1 MPVFYPRQARWI
13 LLFPNNKDSV
23 NLDIPNG
30 NVLKTMISEISA
42 SLSALKTSLDLLGV
56 IKDARDE
63 SEVQKATYELQRQL
77 MDLQIENLR
86 LAQLLST
93 QHEDITSLKRKL
105 SEANKEKRNLESY
118 TEYKTGA
125 GHFIYAVRDSL
136 NEGGT
141 GEPYAC
147 PHCYHQ
153 GKISFLQAIY
163 TSKNSIFHK
172 VQCPSCSNQ
181 FRTELNQEH
190 ETNRSISELGRAL
203 GGGSFG

>member
-1 MPVFYPRQARWI
+1 MAASFFACEIDHGYLHFVMPVFYPRQARWI

-105 SEANKEKRNLESY
+105 SEANKEKRNLES
-118 TEYKTGA
+118 
-125 GHFIYAVRDSL
+125 
-136 NEGGT
+136 
-141 GEPYAC
+141 
-147 PHCYHQ
+147 
-153 GKISFLQAIY
+153 
-163 TSKNSIFHK
+163 
-172 VQCPSCSNQ
+172 
-181 FRTELNQEH
+181 
-190 ETNRSISELGRAL
+190 
-203 GGGSFG
+203 